1 VLSRITINGAVLSQ
15 IKCAPLSAF
24 SVSIHSPGVCTY
36 PPFDPRLNLLF
47 ILLLPY
53 LGAAQSVHR
62 REPCLSDGSR
72 CRIRGLVDV
81 ISELGSHVVLMY
93 SLPVEVVNPASK
105 VSLSLCCV
113 DVLCWRPRFV

>member
-1 VLSRITINGAVLSQ
+1 MIVFVSSFSLYVSFAPVQILAVGAEPVLSRITINGAVLSQ

-24 SVSIHSPGVCTY
+24 SVSIHSSGVCTY
-36 PPFDPRLNLLF
+36 PPFDPHLNLLF

-72 CRIRGLVDV
+72 CWIRRCG
-81 ISELGSHVVLMY
+81 
-93 SLPVEVVNPASK
+93 
-105 VSLSLCCV
+105 
-113 DVLCWRPRFV
+113 